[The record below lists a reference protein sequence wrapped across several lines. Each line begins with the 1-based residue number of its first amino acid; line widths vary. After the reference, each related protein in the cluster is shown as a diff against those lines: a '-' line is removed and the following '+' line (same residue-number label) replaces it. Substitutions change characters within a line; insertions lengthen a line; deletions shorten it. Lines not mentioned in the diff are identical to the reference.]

1 MRQPAF
7 ACRSQDGHE
16 RYIATNEKER
26 ARQSYKYLTIKNH
39 LPNGRGTISTIEKSS
54 AHHLYHPP
62 AIRDEVIPGLYI
74 REIKSCVCDDHQ
86 SHISTRIG
94 PRACVRTC
102 IAYVRACDAPRDS
115 HAAVVF
121 RFHRA
126 NHHPDGERAPHGW
139 KRLTCKLR
147 ARSEPAT
154 RDRTHPIWIVV
165 RARCTIDSTT
175 PVASDPVA
183 SAVRW

>member
-7 ACRSQDGHE
+7 ACRSRDGHE
-16 RYIATNEKER
+16 RYVATNEKER

-94 PRACVRTC
+94 PHACVLHACVHASHTCVHAMRRVTRTQRSC
-102 IAYVRACDAPRDS
+102 FVSIAQIIIPME
-115 HAAVVF
+115 
-121 RFHRA
+121 
-126 NHHPDGERAPHGW
+126 N
-139 KRLTCKLR
+139 
-147 ARSEPAT
+147 AR
-154 RDRTHPIWIVV
+154 RTGGN
-165 RARCTIDSTT
+165 A
-175 PVASDPVA
+175 
-183 SAVRW
+183 